1 METPLNFPLL
11 KKLTEAHGTSGFEH
25 TIRQI
30 IREEVADYADR
41 IDVDN
46 LGNLVVFRE
55 GYAAERKKVVVDAHM
70 DEIGFM
76 VTHIDDNG
84 FVYIHTLG
92 GFDPK
97 TLTSARVIIH
107 GRKPLV
113 GVFGSKGAH
122 SMTVAERNKAPKLD
136 DYFIDTGLP
145 KEEVEKFVS
154 VGDSVTRV
162 QETIEIGDCINGK
175 SIDNRLSVFALIE
188 VVKRIEKTPHDF
200 YAVFSVQEEVGVRGA
215 EVAAKYINPDFSIVL
230 DTTIANDLPGQPG
243 KNHISKLGSGAA
255 IKLMDGSFIC
265 DIRMVDFLKTTAD
278 RNDISWQTDLINMRG
293 GTNGGM
299 LQRAGVTGSIAGGI
313 SFPTRYLHQ
322 TTESAH
328 KADIQAVID
337 LCVAAIETL
346 DKHHWEL

>member
-1 METPLNFPLL
+1 MTP
-11 KKLTEAHGTSGFEH
+11 
-25 TIRQI
+25 
-30 IREEVADYADR
+30 
-41 IDVDN
+41 
-46 LGNLVVFRE
+46 
-55 GYAAERKKVVVDAHM
+55 AER
-70 DEIGFM
+70 
-76 VTHIDDNG
+76 
-84 FVYIHTLG
+84 
-92 GFDPK
+92 
-97 TLTSARVIIH
+97 S
-107 GRKPLV
+107 
-113 GVFGSKGAH
+113 
-122 SMTVAERNKAPKLD
+122 KAPKLD

-162 QETIEIGDCINGK
+162 QETIEIGDCVNGK

-322 TTESAH
+322 TTETAH
-328 KADIQAVID
+328 KTDIQAVID

-346 DKHHWEL
+346 DKHHWEI